1 MSFLLGVLLLVSGDV
16 PTDSANSTPP
26 AAQAPSQQATA
37 EMEKADGGEKKICKR
52 EESTESRLGGKRVC
66 LTAEQWRERQR
77 GATRDLGDV
86 SKQ

>member
-37 EMEKADGGEKKICKR
+37 DTEKADGGEKKICKR
-52 EESTESRLGGKRVC
+52 EENTESRLGGKRIC
-66 LTAEQWRERQR
+66 LTAEQWKRAAQ
-77 GATRDLGDV
+77 GAR
-86 SKQ
+86 

>member
-1 MSFLLGVLLLVSGDV
+1 MFTVALSVLFL
-16 PTDSANSTPP
+16 
-26 AAQAPSQQATA
+26 AAASDTAATTTTAPQGA
-37 EMEKADGGEKKICKR
+37 EAPKAERKICKR

>member
-1 MSFLLGVLLLVSGDV
+1 MFSVALSVLFLAQAA
-16 PTDSANSTPP
+16 PATAIQP
-26 AAQAPSQQATA
+26 AAEGPKA
-37 EMEKADGGEKKICKR
+37 ERRICKR

>member
-1 MSFLLGVLLLVSGDV
+1 MFTVALSVLFLAA
-16 PTDSANSTPP
+16 ANDTAATTAAP
-26 AAQAPSQQATA
+26 APQATEAPKA
-37 EMEKADGGEKKICKR
+37 ERKICKR